1 MNIVPLCQRHLYIM
15 LVINDKAD
23 LLSNK
28 QLELVFHFYYISVE
42 LVRDLLLLGKTTE
55 PTSTRRVPIFGGS
68 GDTPDP

>member
-1 MNIVPLCQRHLYIM
+1 MNIVPLCQRHLSIK
-15 LVINDKAD
+15 LIVNDLAD

-28 QLELVFHFYYISVE
+28 QSEFVFYFYYISVE